1 MSKIW
6 ALVSLAAVL
15 VTLTVGAAAA
25 SDAGPPLPR
34 DLKGMLGVWSITV
47 DDDSVPQCLVKLR
60 AGNTI
65 GGYQLDVP
73 KACPK
78 DYPMENLSA
87 WNAGTGDEI
96 IFIDVLRHVVF
107 RFTQE
112 EDGLYATDPAKQPH
126 FSMSQPSE

>member
-1 MSKIW
+1 MSKFW
-6 ALVSLAAVL
+6 GLVGLAASVA
-15 VTLTVGAAAA
+15 TVMVSAAAA

-34 DLKGMLGVWSITV
+34 DLKGMLGLWSITV

-60 AGNTI
+60 AANAI
-65 GGYQLDVP
+65 GGYRLDVP
-73 KACPK
+73 KACAK
-78 DYPMENLSA
+78 DYPVADLAA

-112 EDGLYATDPAKQPH
+112 EDGLYATDPAKPPH